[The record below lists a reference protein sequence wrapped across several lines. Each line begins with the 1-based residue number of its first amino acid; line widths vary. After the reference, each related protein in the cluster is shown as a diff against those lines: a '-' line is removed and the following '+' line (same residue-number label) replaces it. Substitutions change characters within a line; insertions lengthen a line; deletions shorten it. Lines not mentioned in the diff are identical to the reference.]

1 MVAGEKFMLRV
12 TLKFLFF
19 FLSIYLSTIE
29 ISAQADCS
37 NCHKDVKPGQLKP
50 LRKVT
55 SSVERGLGIMDK
67 GQISNYLGNYGILS
81 NFHEYFNESIRW
93 PADATEV
100 VQYCFGLGLV
110 VASKGN
116 VITSVVGGPTEKY
129 DWAPK
134 DGSRGKLFSGDVTA
148 PPPDET
154 PFLALSDNP
163 ETWPEGYFDDSGN
176 WVDTPGERHWP
187 GYYRLDIE
195 ASSPNYGKEVKGEF
209 VSDRDIYSVFD
220 DQENSNPKGPLGI
233 EVEQTAYTY
242 GRPYAEDMLIWN
254 YTIRNT
260 SNSLLDSIYLGYYGI
275 FRPDFDNEDYL
286 NFIDTDP
293 NDEHQFGDFVYVYD
307 IDNTKDG
314 AWTADPVDMGIVGVN
329 ILNTPKN
336 MGVTD
341 FHYFSRE
348 FAPKIDEEMW
358 AIISSNPND
367 PNLTVPSAI
376 FHGTNRRIDTTHPDS
391 LKKYFPTGA
400 PINYFIMTGP
410 FTLNPGEIVNS
421 SIGVVMGSSGGT
433 PNQPDTSDLMTNMRV
448 LQQMY
453 DRAFQGSGPPKTPTL
468 KAIAGDKQVRL
479 VWDSEA
485 EDSKDALTGK
495 NDFEGYKIYRSDN
508 LGRTWG
514 DPITD
519 QFGNVIGYK
528 PIKIFDLIDGI
539 KGPDPA
545 FNQSLGDD
553 TGIEHSY
560 TDNNLLNGVEYWYC
574 VTAFD
579 KGNQKP
585 DSLEQSYQSP
595 LGSSTIESHTKSVV
609 PGVRP
614 QNYLPPEY
622 YPILNPEGSFP
633 PIGGVCQG
641 IVSIDIVQ
649 PDSITGDDYLVTFV
663 DSTLEIV
670 GSDTNYVLG
679 FNLYRIDSETRDTII
694 LLDHH
699 LFSNESEDNLPI
711 TDGFRL
717 TALNTPS
724 GVAFQGWTL
733 VNKDTSTFQW
743 TTKPVS
749 KYLNDRQ
756 TVQEVV
762 YTIDDYRVTIDTVN
776 GLDAKLY
783 DYFTDVLYDTT
794 IYHLPLKVEVV
805 TNPANPID
813 VSQNTILMEF
823 AVKAP
828 WEDYRMNFYSQL
840 GWDLTPGGP
849 AYTPGSPGF
858 YERYPDMLNFER
870 YEIDPVTQDTI
881 LSGLLLHTNH
891 QPNTYI
897 DANSNTIHQI
907 AVAPSHGDQ
916 FTIKTHKPFRKEV
929 RYEFSTKKV
938 EYASKNSVDLKKIRA
953 VPDPYIVSNEYE
965 TNQFGKRL
973 MFNHLPNECT
983 ISIYTIAGDFV
994 DEIYHNDNRG
1004 FDFWDLR
1011 TYNDQY
1017 IAYGLYVFVV
1027 KLPDGQQNVGKF
1039 LVIK

>member
-1 MVAGEKFMLRV
+1 MLRAFI
-12 TLKFLFF
+12 KILFAC
-19 FLSIYLSTIE
+19 LIISLSTLQ
-29 ISAQADCS
+29 ISAQPDCS
-37 NCHKDVKPGQLKP
+37 NCHKGIKPEQLKR
-50 LRKVT
+50 LVKT
-55 SSVERGLGIMDK
+55 ASSFERGLGIMDK
-67 GQISNYLGNYGILS
+67 GQVSNYLGNFGVLS
-81 NFHEYFNESIRW
+81 NFHEYFNEAVRW
-93 PADATEV
+93 PKDATDV

-134 DGSRGKLFSGDVTA
+134 DGSRGRTFSGDIKT

-154 PFLALSDNP
+154 PFLALGDNP
-163 ETWPEGYFDDSGN
+163 ETWPKGYFNAGGS
-176 WVDTPGERHWP
+176 WIETPNERHWP
-187 GYYRLDIE
+187 GKYRIDIE
-195 ASSPNYGKEVKGEF
+195 PTSPNYGHEVKGEF

-220 DQENSNPKGPLGI
+220 DKENSNPKGPLGI

-242 GRPYAEDMLIWN
+242 GRPYAEDLLIWN
-254 YTIRNT
+254 YTIHNT
-260 SNSLLDSIYLGYYGI
+260 SGNALDSVYLGYYGI
-275 FRPDFDNEDYL
+275 FRPDFDNADNL
-286 NFIDTDP
+286 NLIDTNP
-293 NDEHQFGDFVYVYD
+293 NDEHQNGDFVYVYD
-307 IDNTKDG
+307 INNTKDG
-314 AWTADPVDMGIVGVN
+314 SWQTDPVPLGMVGIN
-329 ILNTPKN
+329 ILSTPMN

-358 AIISSNPND
+358 AVVSSNPND
-367 PNLTVPSAI
+367 PNLIVPSAF
-376 FHGTNRRIDTTHPDS
+376 FHGANKRMDTTSPDS
-391 LKKYFPTGA
+391 LKKYYPTGA
-400 PINYFIMTGP
+400 PLNYFIMTGP
-410 FTLNPGEIVNS
+410 FSLNPGETVSS
-421 SIGVVMGSSGGT
+421 SIGLVMGNSGNI
-433 PNQPDTSDLMTNMRV
+433 PNQPDTSDLMNNMRV

-453 DRAFQGSGPPKTPTL
+453 KRDFQGSGPPKTPTV
-468 KAIAGDKQVRL
+468 KATAGDKQVRL
-479 VWDSEA
+479 IWDSDA

-495 NDFEGYKIYRSDN
+495 KDFEGYKIYRSDN
-508 LGRTWG
+508 LGKTWG

-528 PIKIFDLIDGI
+528 PIKIFDIIDGI

-545 FNQSLGDD
+545 FNQLLGDD
-553 TGIEHSY
+553 NGIEHSY
-560 TDNNLLNGVEYWYC
+560 IDKNLLNGVEYWYS

-595 LGSSTIESHTKSVV
+595 LGSSVIESHTVSVV

-622 YPILNPEGSFP
+622 YPTLTPEGSFP

-641 IVSIDIVQ
+641 TLSIDIVQ
-649 PDSITGDDYLVTFV
+649 PDSITGDDYFVTFV
-663 DSTLEIV
+663 DSAGEVV
-670 GSDTNYVLG
+670 GNDTNYVLG
-679 FNLYRIDSETRDTII
+679 FNLYRVGAETNDTTI

-699 LFSNESEDNLPI
+699 LFSDESEDNLPI
-711 TDGFRL
+711 TDGFRI

-733 VNKDTSTFQW
+733 VQGDTSTFQW
-743 TTKPVS
+743 TTKPVAR
-749 KYLNDRQ
+749 YIGDRQ
-756 TVQEVV
+756 TVQELV

-776 GLDAKLY
+776 GLNARLY
-783 DYFTDVLYDTT
+783 DFFTDILYDTVF
-794 IYHLPLKVEVV
+794 YHLPLKVEIV
-805 TNPANPID
+805 TDLGNPID
-813 VSQNTILMEF
+813 VSQNTLLMEF

-828 WEDYRMNFYSQL
+828 WEEYRKDFYSPL
-840 GWDLTPGGP
+840 GWDLIPGGN
-849 AYTPGSPGF
+849 AYTAGSPGF

-870 YEIDPVTQDTI
+870 YEFDVVTSNTTI
-881 LSGLLLHTNH
+881 TGLLLHTNN
-891 QPNTYI
+891 QPNTYK
-897 DANSNTIHQI
+897 DANSNTINQI
-907 AVAPSHGDQ
+907 AVAPSYGDQ
-916 FTIKTHKPFRKEV
+916 FTIRTYKPFRKEI

-938 EYASKNSVDLKKIRA
+938 EYTNTGNVDLKKIRA

-973 MFNHLPNECT
+973 MFNHLPKECT
-983 ISIYTIAGDFV
+983 ISIYTVAGDFV
-994 DEIYHNDNRG
+994 DEIYHNDSRG